1 MIGSEPPAAERRSM
15 SAMEDYLGRV
25 RAVVI
30 AASDY
35 LLAESVE
42 DAVRMVKHG
51 EPPEALIQLAWA
63 IVAED
68 ARIPSWIVEA
78 TYDLGASIND
88 PDHLPPD
95 LRNYAE

>member
-1 MIGSEPPAAERRSM
+1 MTESEPPADERPSM

-25 RAVVI
+25 RGVVI

-35 LLAESVE
+35 LPQGSLET
-42 DAVRMVKHG
+42 AVRMVDHG

-68 ARIPSWIVEA
+68 ARVPSWVIDA
-78 TYDLGASIND
+78 IYDLGASIND
-88 PDHLPPD
+88 PGHLPPG
-95 LRNYAE
+95 LRNFAG